1 MSKTVFGLQR
11 RVVAAETSRAWKE
24 APHVSFT
31 YEMNFTQLYDCLLE
45 AKTKGIT
52 INTVILKLI
61 TEALKKAP
69 KMNATLQYSSFLAA
83 GKLETHDEIAITL
96 PMTFPNGKMMSVRMH
111 HFENKTLCQMQ
122 READRVSEKVRHTDL
137 NAVLQPLAVKHTA
150 KLILKGHLKTGI
162 GRLLGCIQQIMS
174 KERYG
179 IVPEGEGLQEE
190 DLLPGTITVSNLGS
204 LYPKMKGYPSLI
216 EIIPPMVC
224 AIALGAIQEKAMVG
238 ESVYAGRVL
247 PICIV
252 FDHRALDF
260 GDIIPFIRELDQISE
275 KPELLRSWIE
285 EE

>member
-11 RVVAAETSRAWKE
+11 RVVAAETSRPWKE
-24 APHVSFT
+24 APHVGFT
-31 YEMNFTQLYDCLLE
+31 YEMNFTQLYDSLCE
-45 AKTKGIT
+45 AKEKGIS

-69 KMNATLQYSSFLAA
+69 KMNATMQYSSFLAA

-122 READRVSEKVRHTDL
+122 QDVDRVSEKVRHTDL

-162 GRLLGCIQQIMS
+162 GRMLGCVPQILS

-179 IVPEGEGLQEE
+179 NVPEGEGLREE
-190 DLLPGTITVSNLGS
+190 DFLPGTITVSNLGS
-204 LYPKMKGYPSLI
+204 LYPSMRGYPSLI

-224 AIALGAIQEKAMVG
+224 AIALGAIQEKAIIG
-238 ESVYAGRVL
+238 ERIYAGRVL
-247 PICIV
+247 PMCIV

-260 GDIIPFIRELDQISE
+260 GDIIPFLKELDRISE
-275 KPELLRSWIE
+275 KPELLRKWIE
-285 EE
+285 Q

>member
-24 APHVSFT
+24 APHVGFT
-31 YEMNFTQLYDCLLE
+31 YEMNFTQLYDSLCE
-45 AKTKGIT
+45 AKAKGIS

-69 KMNATLQYSSFLAA
+69 KMNATMQYSSFLAA

-122 READRVSEKVRHTDL
+122 QDVDRVSEKVRHTDL

-162 GRLLGCIQQIMS
+162 GRMLGCVQQILS
-174 KERYG
+174 KERYCN
-179 IVPEGEGLQEE
+179 VPEGEGLKEE

-204 LYPKMKGYPSLI
+204 LYPSMKGYPSLI

-224 AIALGAIQEKAMVG
+224 AIALGAIQEKAIIG
-238 ESVYAGRVL
+238 ERIYAGRVL
-247 PICIV
+247 PMCIV

-260 GDIIPFIRELDQISE
+260 GDIIPFLKELDRISE
-275 KPELLRSWIE
+275 KPDLLRKWIE
-285 EE
+285 Q